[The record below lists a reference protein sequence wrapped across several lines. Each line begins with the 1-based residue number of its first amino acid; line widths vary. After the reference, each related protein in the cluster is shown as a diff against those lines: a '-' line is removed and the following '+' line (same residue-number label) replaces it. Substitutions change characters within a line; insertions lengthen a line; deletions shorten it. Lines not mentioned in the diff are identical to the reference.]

1 MAEQSV
7 DVVILRQHSTQETLP
22 REQIEQRIAVIKEE
36 KKKEAEEKEAK
47 KKEMELAFCVC
58 FRNCRFR

>member
-1 MAEQSV
+1 M

-47 KKEMELAFCVC
+47 KKVEMELAFCVC

>member
-1 MAEQSV
+1 M